1 MSSRSLLFVYT
12 KKTEHGNV
20 LLSKVIYTPL
30 NLVYHQ
36 NKKNVKDDKKEDSV
50 NLLWVK
56 YKNKKYG

>member
-36 NKKNVKDDKKEDSV
+36 NKKNVKYDKKER
-50 NLLWVK
+50 
-56 YKNKKYG
+56 